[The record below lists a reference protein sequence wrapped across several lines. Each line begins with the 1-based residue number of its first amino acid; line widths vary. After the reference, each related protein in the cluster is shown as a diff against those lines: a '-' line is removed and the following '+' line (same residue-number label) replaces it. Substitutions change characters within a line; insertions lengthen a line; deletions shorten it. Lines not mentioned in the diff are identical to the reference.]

1 MSSETLR
8 KQILSR
14 VRNLVIKIGT
24 GVLTKDGGGLDDLC
38 IRSICRQVAELSRR
52 GVQVIIVTS
61 GAIGAGM
68 HALGM
73 KRRPSLLPELQAAA
87 AVGQNRLIVTY
98 DTALRDYGYHAGQIL
113 LTREDL
119 EDRRR
124 FVNVGNTIRS
134 LLHLGAVPVVNENDT
149 VSTDEIKFGGNDV
162 LAAQVA
168 HVLRADA
175 LIFLSTVDGLLD
187 AEGNVIDVVEQVTD
201 DTMGLDTGKKSALGI
216 GGMLAKLQN
225 VLELTNSGDP
235 VVIANGKADDIILR
249 VMAGEPVGT
258 IFRPCTSKLCS
269 RKRWMMFSTKPKG
282 RITVDDGA
290 VAALVERHKSLLA
303 SGIVGVEGEFEEGEI
318 VAVADPAG
326 SVIAKG
332 LTNYGSDELR
342 MIKGAQTSQ
351 IEELLGHKYYDEVI
365 HRDNLVTME

>member
-1 MSSETLR
+1 M
-8 KQILSR
+8 
-14 VRNLVIKIGT
+14 IKIGT
-24 GVLTKDGGGLDDLC
+24 GVLTRDGGGLDEPC
-38 IRSICRQVAELSRR
+38 IQGICRQVAELSRR

-73 KRRPSLLPELQAAA
+73 KRRPTLLPELQAAA
-87 AVGQNRLIVTY
+87 AVGQNRLMVTY
-98 DTALRDYGYHAGQIL
+98 DTALREYGYHAGQIL
-113 LTREDL
+113 LTRQDL

-149 VSTDEIKFGGNDV
+149 VSTDEIRFGGNDV

-168 HVLRADA
+168 HVLKADA

-187 AEGNVIDVVEQVTD
+187 AEGKVVDVVEQVTD
-201 DTMGLDTGKKSALGI
+201 DTLGLDTGKKSALGI

-235 VVIANGKADDIILR
+235 VVIANGKTDGVILR

-258 IFRPCTSKLCS
+258 IFRPCTAKLCS

-282 RITVDDGA
+282 RITVDQGA

-303 SGIVGVEGEFEEGEI
+303 SGIVGVEGEFDDGEI

-326 SVIAKG
+326 TVIAKG
-332 LTNYGSDELR
+332 LTNYGSDDLR
-342 MIKGAQTSQ
+342 QIKGAKTSE
-351 IEELLGHKYYDEVI
+351 IEDLLGHKYYDEVI
-365 HRDNLVTME
+365 HRDNLVTIE